1 MADKRADDLLEGFAS
16 ATTEAVTITALNA
29 IQTFAETMGGGA
41 NVGANL
47 NKEALFKMAQLKK
60 THWGI
65 HADCFEKPELRKRAA
80 AALAKGAGGG
90 DDGGDAPPPPPP
102 KDKGKGKGGDV
113 KKDELV
119 AAWTP
124 GVAKALKGAARALE
138 IMCECG
144 MRPATNVCREC
155 DGE

>member
-16 ATTEAVTITALNA
+16 ATTEAATITALNA

-47 NKEALFKMAQLKK
+47 NKEALFKIAHL
-60 THWGI
+60 
-65 HADCFEKPELRKRAA
+65 
-80 AALAKGAGGG
+80 
-90 DDGGDAPPPPPP
+90 
-102 KDKGKGKGGDV
+102 

-124 GVAKALKGAARALE
+124 AVAQALGDAARALE

-144 MRPATNVCREC
+144 KRAATHVCHECEGGCERERC
-155 DGE
+155 D